1 MDPFSLAAVVGL
13 VFAGKK
19 ISDAKEDQAEQAT
32 MPSSVP
38 APDQVS
44 KFDLIQYK
52 FAQQDFPIDPLNTMP
67 NTGRGFSGGFRLPPK
82 DAIPSLADTVP
93 NGARFPFGQP
103 VYTTDGSREPVTN
116 KMNNVTPADKV
127 YVGRGLG
134 LDPNVPASG
143 GFQQFFRIMPN
154 NMNEERLTNLPG
166 TWGGPANP
174 VIKNGGTTM
183 GAISHPAK
191 LSKTAT
197 YDPIQSR
204 GQGQGGAITAP
215 EGRPDFQRT
224 RRTTNRQETGMR
236 KDGLEMGAGQ
246 YFVYEGYGSAYDDPT
261 RWSKNRINPDRAANG
276 ARMNV
281 RADPIGAVGAN
292 TNVRLEAGALPVRP
306 ADGTRGGTTGSRYVR
321 PQYDRLNV
329 FKGQTDFRSTTNNLG
344 LASKVLN
351 NNPFAHTFSAKA
363 ETGTPLVQPVN

>member
-32 MPSSVP
+32 MPPPV
-38 APDQVS
+38 PDQVS

-52 FAQQDFPIDPLNTMP
+52 FAQQDPPIDPLNTMP
-67 NTGRGFSGGFRLPPK
+67 NSGRGFSGGFRLPPK
-82 DAIPSLADTVP
+82 DAVPNLADTVP
-93 NGARFPFGQP
+93 DGARFPFGQP
-103 VYTTDGSREPVTN
+103 VYQTDGSREPVTN
-116 KMNNVTPADKV
+116 KMNNVNPTDKV

-166 TWGGPANP
+166 TWGGPASP
-174 VIKNGGTTM
+174 VVKNGGTTL
-183 GAISHPAK
+183 GSISHPAK
-191 LSKTAT
+191 LSKTTANYLPMQT
-197 YDPIQSR
+197 R

-215 EGRPDFQRT
+215 ESRPDFQKT
-224 RRTTNRQETGMR
+224 RRTTNRQETGLR
-236 KDGLEMGAGQ
+236 KDGLELGAGQ
-246 YFVYEGYGSAYDDPT
+246 YFVYEAYGSAYNDPI
-261 RWSKNRINPDRAANG
+261 RWSKNRINPDRAANP

-281 RADPIGAVGAN
+281 RADPVGAVGAN
-292 TNVRLEAGALPVRP
+292 TNTRLEAGALPVRP
-306 ADGTRGGTTGSRYVR
+306 ADGTRGGTTGSRYI
-321 PQYDRLNV
+321 PNQYDRLNV
-329 FKGQTDFRSTTNNLG
+329 FKGQTDFRSTTSNLG
-344 LASKVLN
+344 LAAKVLN

-363 ETGTPLVQPVN
+363 ETGTPLTQPVN

>member
-19 ISDAKEDQAEQAT
+19 LSDVKEEQAV
-32 MPSSVP
+32 MPSM
-38 APDQVS
+38 PDQVS

-52 FAQQDFPIDPLNTMP
+52 FAQQDPPLDPLNLEP

-82 DAIPSLADTVP
+82 DIAPSFADVTP
-93 NGARFPFGQP
+93 NGTRFPFGQP
-103 VYTTDGSREPVTN
+103 VYQTDGSREPVTN
-116 KMNNVTPADKV
+116 KMNNVTPTDKK

-134 LDPNVPASG
+134 LSPDTPASG
-143 GFQQFFRIMPN
+143 GFQQFFRILPN
-154 NMNEERLTNLPG
+154 NMNEERLTTLSG

-174 VIKNGGTTM
+174 TVKNGGTTL

-191 LSKTAT
+191 LSKTTANYQPMQT
-197 YDPIQSR
+197 R

-215 EGRPDFQRT
+215 EGRPDFQKT
-224 RRTTNRQETGMR
+224 RRTTNRQETGLR
-236 KDGLEMGAGQ
+236 KDGLELGPGQ
-246 YFVYEGYGSAYDDPT
+246 YMIAEAYGSAYNDPI
-261 RWSKNRINPDRAANG
+261 RWSKNRINPDRPGNG

-281 RADPIGAVGAN
+281 RADPVGAVGAN
-292 TNVRLEAGALPVRP
+292 TNTRLEAGALPVRP
-306 ADGTRGGTTGSRYVR
+306 ADASRGSRYL
-321 PQYDRLNV
+321 PNQYDRLNV
-329 FKGQTDFRSTTNNLG
+329 FKGQKDPRAERLN